1 MKLLFTMKLPFAMRP
16 GIAFGTCVT
25 DVLLR
30 GDGVLVVVDGG
41 NATGWTEKQKVYN
54 FESAESK

>member
-1 MKLLFTMKLPFAMRP
+1 MKLPFAMRS
-16 GIAFGTCVT
+16 GIAFGTGVT

-41 NATGWTEKQKVYN
+41 NATSWTEKQKI
-54 FESAESK
+54 KI